1 MQRSKDINHYD
12 AKRQKEELL
21 VVELFKST
29 TINAFVVYQLQN
41 VNLIRIT
48 TLFIKVKEQSIIQNQ
63 NVFVWSSCQ

>member
-1 MQRSKDINHYD
+1 MQRSKNKNQND

-48 TLFIKVKEQSIIQNQ
+48 TLYYQY
-63 NVFVWSSCQ
+63 

>member
-1 MQRSKDINHYD
+1 MQRSKNKNHND

-48 TLFIKVKEQSIIQNQ
+48 TLFINVREQSMI
-63 NVFVWSSCQ
+63 